1 MTPGAHL
8 MAGRLI
14 SADDHVQEHPR
25 VWTDRLSASRWG
37 KRVPHLESQP
47 DGTERWMVDGRP
59 LELSGVAL
67 AGALM
72 ADRNREPQR
81 WEEVPPA
88 AYEPAA
94 RLRAMDADGVDV
106 SVLYPV
112 IAGTT
117 GETFARLDDPELE
130 LACVQAYN
138 DWLIEEWAAAS
149 DRFVP
154 QCILPLNPAEGAAEV
169 QRAVAR
175 GHKGVVYP
183 AVPMDLREVPHI
195 NGPEYD
201 VLWATVQEAGVPIC
215 FHASSASRA
224 QMTVW
229 GGYEPELAE
238 ALRAVTRPV
247 STVVPLVN
255 ALISRILFRF
265 PDLKIVFAESGI
277 AWAAYM
283 LEYTDH
289 QFEKDRLLGNGYD
302 LKPTEL
308 FQRQCYLTAWYEST
322 SMAVSPFIGTRNIL
336 WSTQFPLATS
346 TWPDTAE
353 KVARWAPTL
362 SEDERNR
369 ILWRNAAD
377 LYGLGPFDA
386 R

>member
-1 MTPGAHL
+1 
-8 MAGRLI
+8 MADRFV

-25 VWTDRLSASRWG
+25 VWTDRLSAGRWG
-37 KRVPHLESQP
+37 ERIPHLQDEP
-47 DGTERWMVDGRP
+47 DGTQRWMVDERP
-59 LELSGVAL
+59 LDLPGVAL
-67 AGALM
+67 AAALLP
-72 ADRNREPQR
+72 DRTQEPRR
-81 WEEVPPA
+81 WEEVPAPA
-88 AYEPAA
+88 FDPAA

-106 SVLYPV
+106 SVLYPTV
-112 IAGTT
+112 AGMT

-138 DWLIEEWAAAS
+138 DWLLEEWVAMS

-154 QCILPLNPAEGAAEV
+154 QCILPLAPAEAAAEV
-169 QRAVAR
+169 QRAVAK
-175 GHKGVVYP
+175 GHRGVVYP

-201 VLWATVQEAGVPIC
+201 VLWAALQDAGVPIC
-215 FHASSASRA
+215 FHASSSSRG
-224 QMTVW
+224 QMNVW
-229 GGYEPELAE
+229 EGYAPELVE

-265 PDLKIVFAESGI
+265 PQLKVVFAESGI

-302 LKPTEL
+302 LKPAEL
-308 FQRQCYLTAWYEST
+308 FRRQCYLTAWYEST
-322 SMAVSPFIGTRNIL
+322 SMAVSRFIGTGNIL

-362 SEDERNR
+362 SEEERGR

-377 LYGLGPFDA
+377 LYGLRSP
-386 R
+386 